1 MRTIRLAIIGLTMFV
16 IVGCNSERPASLP
29 APPLGTTAELAN
41 VTFYLP
47 NMNKE
52 LNIL

>member
-16 IVGCNSERPASLP
+16 IAGCNSERPASVP
-29 APPLGTTAELAN
+29 APPPGTTTELAK

-52 LNIL
+52 LRIL